1 MPENGL
7 TIRNEPKTIGRYGRP
22 KGKEETDVNNHRR
35 LYAGLL
41 CVALVLLLF
50 VSSAYIVCEARH
62 ECAGETCAV
71 CAQLLQAKALIQRF
85 ALAAFL
91 LLTLFAALT
100 LKRAFSALEGTP
112 RAFRRT
118 LVSWKVR
125 LNN

>member
-1 MPENGL
+1 M
-7 TIRNEPKTIGRYGRP
+7 K
-22 KGKEETDVNNHRR
+22 NHRR
-35 LYAGLL
+35 LCAGLL

-62 ECAGETCAV
+62 DCAGEACAV
-71 CAQLLQAKALIQRF
+71 CAQLLQAKALIECF
-85 ALAAFL
+85 DLAAFL

-100 LKRAFSALEGTP
+100 MKREYDAQQGML
-112 RAFRRT
+112 RASGRT